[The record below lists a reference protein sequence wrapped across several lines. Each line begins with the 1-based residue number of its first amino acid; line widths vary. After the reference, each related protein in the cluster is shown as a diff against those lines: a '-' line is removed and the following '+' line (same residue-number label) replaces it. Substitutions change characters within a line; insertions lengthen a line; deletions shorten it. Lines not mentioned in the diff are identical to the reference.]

1 MDFVEPVKQKTERK
15 KDATTEAL
23 ASLESFIDDWRSDLG
38 LVSEQPKASG
48 ACTETKKYHARY
60 TAKKELLEIQDY
72 FKRLSGKKMT
82 AGEIIDHALEQLA
95 NDIGAH
101 YALDDKED

>member
-23 ASLESFIDDWRSDLG
+23 ASLESFIDDWRNELNIDT
-38 LVSEQPKASG
+38 QPKASG
-48 ACTETKKYHARY
+48 ACTETKKFHARY

-101 YALDDKED
+101 YALDEDD

>member
-1 MDFVEPVKQKTERK
+1 MKQKTERK

-23 ASLESFIDDWRSDLG
+23 NDLGAFIDDWRSDLG
-38 LVSEQPKASG
+38 LVSEQPKAS
-48 ACTETKKYHARY
+48 ETKKFHARY

-72 FKRLSGKKMT
+72 FKRLSGKKLT

-101 YALDDKED
+101 YALDEED